1 MNFLALI
8 KLVLERKKKKKH
20 DEPEQSRD
28 LKSFFHAIDKHQLSM
43 RQLGRERQK
52 KNEGTVTRNYESRG
66 NNGQTRTTFGIG
78 RGVGTRS
85 SGPVVFQVS
94 P

>member
-8 KLVLERKKKKKH
+8 KLVLEKEKKKRH

-66 NNGQTRTTFGIG
+66 NNGDDLWH
-78 RGVGTRS
+78 RS
-85 SGPVVFQVS
+85 WRWHEVIRAGSFPG
-94 P
+94 